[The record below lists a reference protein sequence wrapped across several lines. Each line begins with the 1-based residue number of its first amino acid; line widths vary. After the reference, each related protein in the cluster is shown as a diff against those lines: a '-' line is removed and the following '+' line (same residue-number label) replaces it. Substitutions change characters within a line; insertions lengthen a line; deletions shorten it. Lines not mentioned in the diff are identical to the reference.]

1 MVASKYEF
9 VMQLLAG
16 MVSENI
22 ARKQKISKNKA
33 FFKLMRSKTGEMLFD
48 DSLDLWMSGPDY
60 IADEYRREMQAKR
73 KQKGAAPSIGASIGA

>member
-9 VMQLLAG
+9 AMQLLAK
-16 MVSENI
+16 MAAENI

-60 IADEYRREMQAKR
+60 IANEYRLEMQAKR
-73 KQKGAAPSIGASIGA
+73 KNTKRQQI

>member
-9 VMQLLAG
+9 TMQLLAK
-16 MVSENI
+16 MAAENI

-33 FFKLMRSKTGEMLFD
+33 FFKLMKSQTGKMLFD

-60 IADEYRREMQAKR
+60 IADEYRLEMQAKR
-73 KQKGAAPSIGASIGA
+73 KNMNRQQI